1 MYFNGPIIHELNENL
16 VLLEIQFKDKDILTY
31 SYKEYFEEYK
41 KDIES
46 RLVIEFTE
54 NNVIIQFGKEN
65 KMKEI
70 LHDDTRKIENIKI
83 LDKFY
88 GQILSIQSYVQA
100 DTLFVKFKNSDK
112 LAIKYINYHDR
123 KNFNIYNYFN
133 GLKPFVP
140 FPLLIRGLYEN
151 KQIEKIGGINKKEF
165 LKNFV
170 QKIFDVLVRVC
181 DEYNIKT
188 NIIES
193 DEISVKKIAYFII
206 PLFFEIDFE
215 LLPEIDYKILEKNE
229 NVLANKKKKEN
240 ILSLFFS
247 KYKLHFLKKIM
258 VLFYKKKACF
268 CKK

>member
-1 MYFNGPIIHELNENL
+1 M
-16 VLLEIQFKDKDILTY
+16 
-31 SYKEYFEEYK
+31 
-41 KDIES
+41 
-46 RLVIEFTE
+46 
-54 NNVIIQFGKEN
+54 
-65 KMKEI
+65 
-70 LHDDTRKIENIKI
+70 
-83 LDKFY
+83 
-88 GQILSIQSYVQA
+88 
-100 DTLFVKFKNSDK
+100 FVKFKNSDK

-140 FPLLIRGLYEN
+140 FPLLIRDLDEN

-240 ILSLFFS
+240 ILSLFF
-247 KYKLHFLKKIM
+247 FKI
-258 VLFYKKKACF
+258 
-268 CKK
+268 